1 MDAVPHTIAELDSN
15 TLTAEG
21 TVAWADVLGAQV
33 VRVYNGFYGLQ
44 VELTVVRGSRI
55 EAFGAMLGGYC
66 SVEEYEAWVNEE
78 DDQND
83 LAMIET

>member
-1 MDAVPHTIAELDSN
+1 MPHTIAELDSN

-21 TVAWADVLGAQV
+21 TVTWADVLGAQV

-44 VELTVVRGSRI
+44 VELTGVRGSRI

-83 LAMIET
+83 LAMTET